1 MTIIESNGG
10 DNKNKTNSDFIT
22 LAEAAGI
29 IGCTSAHVNFLAREG
44 LLAAK
49 KLGRNWYTTH
59 EWVACFLDS
68 RKAKLAKKENDDL
81 KIEGTDK
88 NMIEIGKNDEK
99 ESKSTIGGEYY
110 ASQNPSGN
118 RKNFYARIF
127 SYSFA
132 GAIGIIVFILIPVVR
147 YPFLEEKELQNNYD
161 HINDVSF
168 FGEDGIVKGEETAN
182 ETNEQGGAVQTSE
195 NYKVKNVR
203 FGGDIV
209 MTSNDIKKLEI
220 SDVRGETF
228 LAKKQ
233 DEAKLVIS
241 WKTTRLAIS
250 EIEYVKSN
258 GQGLR
263 KIKEDGYGL
272 NHGAIIPGFEL
283 GSTYFYKITVKDRWS
298 NEVSTGTYAAYS
310 GKKAVSIFELIGGE
324 FEKIFD
330 WASK

>member
-10 DNKNKTNSDFIT
+10 DDKNKTNSDFIT

-29 IGCTSAHVNFLAREG
+29 IGCTRAHVNFLARGG

-59 EWVACFLDS
+59 KWVACFLDS
-68 RKAKLAKKENDDL
+68 RKAELAKKENDDL
-81 KIEGTDK
+81 KTEGTGK

-99 ESKSTIGGEYY
+99 EGKPTAGGKCY

-127 SYSFA
+127 SYSSA
-132 GAIGIIVFILIPVVR
+132 GAIGIIVFMLMPVVR

-168 FGEDGIVKGEETAN
+168 FGEDEIVKGEETVN
-182 ETNEQGGAVQTSE
+182 ETNEQGGAAQASE

-209 MTSNDIKKLEI
+209 MSGNDMKKLEI

-228 LAKKQ
+228 LTKKQ

-241 WKTTRLAIS
+241 WKTTRLAVS
-250 EIEYVKSN
+250 EIEYAKSN
-258 GQGLR
+258 GQDLR

-272 NHGAIIPGFEL
+272 NHGAIISGFEL
-283 GSTYFYKITVKDRWS
+283 GSTYFYKITVKDRWN

-324 FEKIFD
+324 FEKIFG
-330 WASK
+330 WVSK